1 MVLGEQGGE
10 PGAFDSEGTTP
21 NKKETMS
28 KHLWL
33 VACLIAG
40 NVSAAPWSPNDDL
53 LHAVRVVESGEGLY
67 TWGDEGRSLGD
78 FQISEG
84 AWQDV
89 NSWRKS
95 RGLPLYA
102 YEQHVWNKK
111 VSRVYAAE
119 YMQIL
124 GRELERR
131 LNRPPKP
138 TEVYAAY
145 NMGLASFA
153 QCKYKLARVNPTTA
167 RKCEQI
173 RAMLNGH

>member
-1 MVLGEQGGE
+1 M
-10 PGAFDSEGTTP
+10 A
-21 NKKETMS
+21 

-40 NVSAAPWSPNDDL
+40 NVSAAGWYPNDEL
-53 LHAVRVVESGEGLY
+53 LHAVRVVESSEGQY

-78 FQISEG
+78 FQVSEG
-84 AWQDV
+84 AWYDV
-89 NSWRKS
+89 NSWRKA
-95 RGLPLYA
+95 RGLPTYE

-111 VSRVYAAE
+111 VNRIYAAE
-119 YMQIL
+119 YMGIL
-124 GRELERR
+124 ARELQRR
-131 LNRPPKP
+131 LNRPPTA

-153 QCKYKLARVNPTTA
+153 QCKYKLAKVNPTTA

-173 RAMLNGH
+173 RALLNLH